1 MFKSLAKKLKPK
13 TRKHLRKWV
22 SSSLRFLPQKTGDK
36 VIIFLNGLVNET
48 MGRRRAIQQT
58 ASREASKLASSA
70 KIHGLTGLVIFDLD
84 VSPTTIGDFIYAIV
98 IGRWMINH
106 GLDTKVVITGYRA
119 DRSESIEPLVS
130 EYRRIARNL
139 LKGGEFLTTK
149 ESGHQVAK
157 QFSRDPAAQNHVLF
171 DSKVLEGESIY
182 QYFFYLA
189 NVLYARQQS
198 ANSRESFLFSR
209 VEFPTP
215 KHRPSGEYV
224 VCHARFNEN
233 YGADRNTTKE
243 ELLRVIYG
251 IRGALGKV
259 TIVIATDR
267 LSDEYYS
274 PVVRRFP
281 GKVFLSSHFSD
292 SFLGDCGLIMSASSY
307 FAYNGGGIS
316 AIPMFSKLPWIICAR
331 TRNEIHWKKN
341 KLTSWQ
347 LDHQHFLSSDKHS
360 LLSFDWGLLNRYL
373 APKRFTKSAE
383 YYDSQTK

>member
-281 GKVFLSSHFSD
+281 KVFLSSHFSD

-331 TRNEIHWKKN
+331 TRNEIHWKKQVD
-341 KLTSWQ
+341 LVAIGSSA
-347 LDHQHFLSSDKHS
+347 LPFL
-360 LLSFDWGLLNRYL
+360 G
-373 APKRFTKSAE
+373 
-383 YYDSQTK
+383 QTFPPEF